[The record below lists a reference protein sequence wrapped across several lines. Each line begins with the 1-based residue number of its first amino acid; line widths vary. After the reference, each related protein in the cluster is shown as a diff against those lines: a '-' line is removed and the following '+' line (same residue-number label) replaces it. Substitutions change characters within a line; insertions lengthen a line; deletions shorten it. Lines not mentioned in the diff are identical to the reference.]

1 MSRGQ
6 VRPQIFI
13 LDFSKEKLVSS
24 IKKLVIPLIW
34 ISEFGMRNWEYYPKK
49 QMKEQNAWR
58 KVQSWKLDV
67 DGK

>member
-24 IKKLVIPLIW
+24 IKKLALL
-34 ISEFGMRNWEYYPKK
+34 SADFGMRIADCGI
-49 QMKEQNAWR
+49 QNTKNGMAHPPTSR
-58 KVQSWKLDV
+58 LRDYGGQVAQRA
-67 DGK
+67 